1 MNRHE
6 LVSFKKHEV
15 RVQELRNE
23 RKSEGLRL
31 EGLKTALQARLNPD
45 LKPPKA
51 LRAA

>member
-31 EGLKTALQARLNPD
+31 AGLKKALQARLISD
-45 LKPPKA
+45 VKRPKA
-51 LRAA
+51 LQAA